1 MNRIVRIIWHILFVH
16 FRCYPINTVLA
27 DPYQL
32 DQKLRDY
39 YSKIFGSQCNSDDG
53 SSSDDSDSDS
63 DSDSECSD
71 SSNVRI
77 SFINFDFNFL
87 FLKELGG

>member
-1 MNRIVRIIWHILFVH
+1 MERDRERDQYFSIYFRSF

-39 YSKIFGSQCNSDDG
+39 YNKISQSQYNGDNEI
-53 SSSDDSDSDS
+53 SSDNDSQSDSDS
-63 DSDSECSD
+63 DSDSESSD

-77 SFINFDFNFL
+77 
-87 FLKELGG
+87 K